1 MVGARKAP
9 SLLIMRVG
17 RKHQATTM
25 IFLGIFLDEEAVMY
39 FDVVLVAT
47 NSKKQLMLMNW
58 RRSRGVHCT
67 KLVRVH
73 VSAHEGY
80 WFGPCRITYT
90 YNKHI

>member
-9 SLLIMRVG
+9 SPVIMRVG

-47 NSKKQLMLMNW
+47 NSKKTINANELEE
-58 RRSRGVHCT
+58 
-67 KLVRVH
+67 
-73 VSAHEGY
+73 VSGGALY
-80 WFGPCRITYT
+80 
-90 YNKHI
+90 